1 MMLLGMAA
9 LAAVHISGLI
19 VIRWLAGREE
29 RPRRD
34 TTVAIVTATPPDA
47 WVQEHRPD
55 GTTLTVFRQSDLSH
69 ASIELNPSS
78 PNLSIPEAMHDRT
91 KRTGI

>member
-34 TTVAIVTATPPDA
+34 TTVAIVTATPPGT
-47 WVQEHRPD
+47 WVQDRRPD
-55 GTTLTVFRQSDLSH
+55 GTTLTVFRRADVSH
-69 ASIELNPSS
+69 ASIELGPSS
-78 PNLSIPEAMHDRT
+78 PNPSIPEAMHDRT
-91 KRTGI
+91 KRIGV